1 MSPIKKNNLTV
12 MNRFFTLFFSVTIL
26 SMGIAR
32 AQHLAVMTKD
42 TYLQDQ
48 TYFYSGDGFSFSAIQ
63 NDVDDYLKKG
73 YYINTVSYTSFGW
86 GVAMSKG
93 GGFKSQT
100 YTMSVDWPEK
110 WIQKQRAAGKSLTSL
125 HYSGSVWFAVAS
137 VNSRYGAQEIASAP
151 WESLK
156 EWISI
161 YYDSG
166 YYITDIAA
174 VNGLWTVVMTETDMY
189 TAQKW
194 FFASSRDELE
204 ARIKDG
210 WAEGYR
216 ITAAQYS
223 AREWFCI
230 MSQLAQDPDCD
241 QTYVYGTDRAETTMK
256 KFWEDG
262 YKVTYIGG

>member
-1 MSPIKKNNLTV
+1 

-32 AQHLAVMTKD
+32 AQHLAVMTTD
-42 TYLQDQ
+42 PDLQDQ
-48 TYFYSGDGFSFSAIQ
+48 TYFYGGEGLGFSAIQ
-63 NDVDDYLKKG
+63 NEVDDNLKKG
-73 YYINTVSYTSFGW
+73 YFINTVSYTSFGW

-100 YTMSVDWPEK
+100 YTMSVDKPEK

-137 VNSRYGAQEIASAP
+137 VNSRYGDQQIASTK
-151 WESLK
+151 WESLE
-156 EWISI
+156 EWISFN
-161 YYDSG
+161 YDMG
-166 YYITDIAA
+166 YFITDIAA
-174 VNGLWTVVMTETDMY
+174 ENNRLWTIVMTETDMY
-189 TAQKW
+189 THQKY

-204 ARIKDG
+204 ARIKEG

-223 AREWFCI
+223 AGKWFCI
-230 MSQLAQDPDCD
+230 MSQLAQNPDCV

-256 KFWEDG
+256 KFSEDG

>member
-1 MSPIKKNNLTV
+1 

-32 AQHLAVMTKD
+32 AQHLVVMTKD
-42 TYLQDQ
+42 TDLQGQ
-48 TYFYSGDGFSFSAIQ
+48 EYFTGGDGVGFYAIM
-63 NDVDDYLKKG
+63 NKVDNYLKEG
-73 YYINTVSYTSFGW
+73 YFINTVSYTDFGW
-86 GVAMSKG
+86 EVAMSKG

-100 YTMSVDWPEK
+100 YTTHVDWPEE

-125 HYSGSVWFAVAS
+125 HYSGDDWIAVAS
-137 VNSRYGAQEIASAP
+137 VNSRYGAQRIESAP

-161 YYDSG
+161 YRDLG

-189 TAQKW
+189 TAQKY
-194 FFASSRDELE
+194 FFASMDELE
-204 ARIKDG
+204 ARIKEG

-223 AREWFCI
+223 PSSGKWFCI
-230 MSQLAQDPDCD
+230 MSRLAQDPDCA
-241 QTYVYGTDRAETTMK
+241 QIYVYGKDGAEARMK
-256 KFWEDG
+256 KYWEDG
-262 YKVTYIGG
+262 YRVTYIGG